1 MTLTTKI
8 LLCLLLLKYYC
19 VYYYL
24 NIIVFTVIKIL
35 LCLLLIKYLCVYC
48 YYNYFAMPRPRRS
61 NISKRSRNAMRH
73 RNNETQYTA
82 DEREIARELRR
93 VSMGRLRVLQTQ
105 EQREAARQTHRLEM
119 RNRRAQQRD
128 NLHRARRNDAIVDL
142 HRVAFQYDC
151 TFDYSLHP
159 SVQIGRMEVLCD
171 YCGALKFT
179 GETSAT

>member
-1 MTLTTKI
+1 MFYYISCISFIISKNKKYVYKFPSTVPCLMVNRLYLLSCYDSIQIIVVFIRIIIYFYNKMTLTTKI

-93 VSMGRLRVLQTQ
+93 VSMGRT
-105 EQREAARQTHRLEM
+105 TDM
-119 RNRRAQQRD
+119 
-128 NLHRARRNDAIVDL
+128 
-142 HRVAFQYDC
+142 
-151 TFDYSLHP
+151 
-159 SVQIGRMEVLCD
+159 
-171 YCGALKFT
+171 
-179 GETSAT
+179 